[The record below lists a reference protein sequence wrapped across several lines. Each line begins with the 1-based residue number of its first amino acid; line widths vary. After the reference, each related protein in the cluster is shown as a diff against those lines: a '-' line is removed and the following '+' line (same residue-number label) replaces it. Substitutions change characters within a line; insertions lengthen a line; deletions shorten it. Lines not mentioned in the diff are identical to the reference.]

1 MSIRLNNLLATP
13 GRPDRV
19 LSVSSPSPSTPTP
32 MELGGA
38 AARATGGGGLSCIS
52 CGRRGHTA
60 DRCWRGPSVSRD
72 ARPSTARTPQV
83 SRHQAH
89 PEPPVGHIPG
99 SQNAKADAL
108 SRLYD
113 TEERAIDPAPILPA
127 SCLVAP
133 VRWEVDADI
142 ERASRVEPT
151 PPQCPAGRVYVPL
164 EPVLVPW
171 HQSQTEAPVVDDWVR
186 RSRETWEAAHGYL
199 KRAEGRQKA
208 NADRHRSEAPVYTSP
223 VVAGP
228 LQEDEVREIP
238 PPPLD
243 IGGAPAYAVRSIL
256 DSRRRSHGRI
266 GLDSRERYEVHSSM
280 EVRPNSTLTI
290 IAEMRLDL
298 NQSFTRSLTLHPL
311 PVVSGSCPVGREFIT
326 AFMPNYLLS
335 YHDDQSLQLAITTQ
349 DYPAIVQ
356 IQVNAIGFSTSVK
369 IEKQNTKWIA
379 IPGTAEI
386 GGPGAST
393 KTVQVTSNADISVVA
408 FNYKFSTGDSSVV
421 FPTDQLGTDYVVF
434 TPDEG
439 PSNMHKLM
447 SIVNGKE
454 PNKIT
459 IIPVSN
465 INLSGLDSWKQRNA
479 VIVTMEPYQVYLYQ
493 SYTTFTGTRVKA
505 KLPVAVLGGHE
516 CIADGGRC
524 NHVYEQLLPVQSLST
539 NYLVPSMH
547 MTQSTDFV
555 NIVASED
562 NTLVKIFEG
571 KVSTAKELNEGQVYV
586 VSVQPKYP
594 LIIKSDKKVMVMYFS
609 NNKPYDPFL
618 TNILPTSDLAN
629 EWSVD
634 TQSKFES
641 TLVIVSEG
649 EGIKTIKVCEKNNC
663 VKSLQWTSFNSDPKY
678 MWVNI
683 PLGEQQQHF
692 SIKGGSLMAVY
703 VYGGMPRDGYATTG
717 VCSKGTAP
725 PTPPPDP
732 CENVKCR
739 EKEECTKGVCV
750 AQSKATCRAV
760 GDPHYLTFDG
770 ERFDFQGTCSY
781 VMATVVKSEPGL
793 IPFTVLTKNNH
804 RGNKRV
810 SFVRKVSVT
819 VYGLTVVISTH
830 KGKVEVNGENVYLP
844 VTLARGNLTV
854 VYSGSY
860 AVLKTNFGL
869 KVMYDWNMKFYITV
883 PSSYFRTLGGLC
895 GNYNGDRNDE
905 FTNPKGNKEPTV
917 VKFAQSWRTEDG
929 DLFCH
934 DDCQGEC
941 PSCTPALQQEYKGEK
956 LCGLLAKKDG
966 PFASCHKVL
975 DPGMFMDNCVY
986 DVCINKGIYQFL
998 CENMKSYNDACLAEG
1013 VKISPEWRTITG
1025 CSLECPSNSYY
1036 EACGTACPASCSDLD
1051 AEAKCKEPCV
1061 ETCQCNKGFVLSGD
1075 KCVSKES
1082 CGCSYEGR
1090 YYPSGMKF
1098 WEDDKCTKQCECN
1111 PGTAK
1116 VECKATAC
1124 KKSEM
1129 CGLQSGKRD
1138 CYPTSYATCQG
1149 SGDPHY
1155 RTFDGKRFDF
1165 QGTCTYVLSKLVSKD
1180 DKSLAPFEVLVKNQ
1194 NRGRNTAVSYT
1205 KTVTIIVF
1213 KNIITMSRD
1222 NPGKVLVNNQYV
1234 NLPFDVEDGQ
1244 LSIFRS
1250 GYFGVVKTKFGLT
1263 LKFNWNS
1270 HVSLTLPSSYSDLI
1284 GGLCGNWNGQR
1295 NDDLL
1300 KPDKS
1305 PANTPTVFGDS
1316 WKVGNDPGCSSDC
1329 DGKKCPTCD
1338 HSLML
1343 DYQTGK
1349 YCGRITD
1356 KNGPFKHCHA
1366 KVDPTEYYED
1376 CVFDMCLY
1384 RGHASALC
1392 NALSTYTTACQD
1404 APAKVEQWRSD
1415 SFCPSSCKA
1424 NSHYEVCASGCPQTC
1439 SGLDEPESC
1448 ENSLCTEGC
1457 VCDDGFI
1464 QSDSECVPLAECGC
1478 IHQGQYYLMGQV
1490 FFPNGQCKE
1499 RCVCKKDGHMECNV
1513 KFACGPNEKCQVQDG
1528 VQACIP
1534 MSTGTCHVS
1543 GARRFHSFDGS
1554 CFSLHGDCVYK
1565 MSEVVEK
1572 DGSMAPFVVSVQQL
1586 TKMDDAMVTRRVEI
1600 QAYKYK
1606 ISMSPR
1612 VIWEITVDDVATNL
1626 PLSLGDGKVR
1636 AYQNGINIIVVTDF
1650 GLMVTYDT
1658 VAGAIIQL
1666 PSTYK
1671 GVTGGLCGNYN
1682 DKKEDDFLLPSGLQ
1696 EPSVEKF
1703 AAGWLVLQEGV
1714 KCQTGCDGGLK
1725 CPPTSGPP
1733 PACSIIKSTKGP
1745 FAQCHAVVPPQE
1757 HFEECMKEG
1766 EGGDALCRHLQTY
1779 VTFCQASGGLVSSWR
1794 SDQFC
1799 PLTCPANSHYEL
1811 CADTCSSTC
1820 GSLSESPKCPLCQ
1833 EGCQCDDGF
1842 VFDGGKCVLLENC
1855 GCVVDGHYY
1864 KSGQSVML
1872 GNCSETCSCAAGV
1885 FTCKNSQCKEGQK
1898 CGLKNGVM
1906 DCYSTDPCEG
1916 TECRE
1921 KENCVVKNNKAVCVA
1936 QSKATCRAVG
1946 DPHYLTFDGER
1957 FDFQGTCSY
1966 VMATVVKSEPGLIP
1980 FTVLTKNNHRGNKRV
1995 SFVRKVSVTVYGL
2008 TVVISTH
2015 KGKVE
2020 VNGEN
2025 VYLPVTLAGGNLTV
2039 VYSGSYAVLKTNFG
2053 LKVMYDWNMKFYITV
2068 PSSYFRT
2075 LGGLCGNY
2083 NGDRNDEFTNPKGSK
2098 EPTVVKFAQS
2108 WRTEDGDLFCHD
2120 DCQGECPSCTP
2131 ALQQKYKG
2139 EKLCGLLAKKDGPF
2153 ASCHKVLD
2161 PGMFMDNCVYDVC
2174 INKGIYQFL
2183 CENMK
2188 SYNDACLAEG
2198 VKISPEWRTITG
2210 CSLECPSNS
2219 YYEACGTACPASCSD
2234 LDAEAK
2240 CKEPCVETCQC
2251 NKGFVLSGDKCVSKE
2266 SCGCSYEGRYFPSG
2280 MKFWEDDKCTKQ
2292 CECNPGTAKVECKAT
2307 ACKKSEMCGLQS
2319 GKRDCYPTSY
2329 ATCQGSGDPHYRTF
2343 DGKRFDFQ
2351 GTCTYVLSKLVSKDD
2366 KSLAPF
2372 EVLVKNQNRGR
2383 NTAVSY
2389 TKTVTIIVFKNII
2402 TMSRDNPGK
2411 VLVNNQ
2417 YVNLPFDVEDG
2428 QLSIFRSGY
2437 FGVVK
2442 TKFGLTLKFNW
2453 NSHVSLTLPSS
2464 YSDLIG
2470 GLCGNWN
2477 GQRNDDLLKPDKSP
2491 ANTPTVF
2498 GDSWKVGND
2507 PGCSSDCDGKKCPT
2521 CDHSLMLDYQTG
2533 KYCGR
2538 ITDKNGPFKHCHA
2551 KVDPTEYYEDCVFDM
2566 CLYRGHAS
2574 ALCNALSTYTTAC
2587 QDAPAKVEQWRS
2599 DSFCPSSCK
2608 ANSHY
2613 EVCASGCPQ
2622 TCSGLDEPES
2632 CENSLCTEGCVCD
2645 DGFIQSDSECVPLA
2659 ECGCIHQG
2667 QYYLMGQV
2675 FFPNGQCKERC
2686 VCKKDGHME
2695 CNVKFACGPNEKCQV
2710 QDGVQACIPMS
2721 TGTCH
2726 VSGARRF
2733 HSFDGSCFSLHGDCV
2748 YKMSEVVEKDGSMAP
2763 FVVSVQQLTKM
2774 DDAMVTRRVE
2784 IQAYKYKISMSPRVI
2799 WEITVDDVAT
2809 NLPLSLGDGKV
2820 RAYQNGINIIVVTD
2834 FGLMVTYDTVAG
2846 AIIQLPSTYKGVT
2859 GGLCGNYNDK
2869 KEDDFLLP
2877 SGLQEPSVEK
2887 FAAGWLVVQEGVKC
2901 QTGCDGGLKC
2911 PPTSGPPPACSIIK
2925 STKGPFAQCHAVVPP
2940 QEHFEECMKEGEG
2953 GDALCRHLQT
2963 YVTFCQASGGLVS
2976 SWRSDQFCPLT
2987 CPANSHYELCADT
3000 CSSTCGS
3007 LSESPKCPLCQEG
3020 CQCDD
3025 GFVFDGGKC
3034 VLLENCGCVVDGHY
3048 YKSGQSVM
3056 LGNCSET
3063 CSCAAGVFTC
3073 KNSQCKE
3080 GQKCGLKNGV
3090 MDCYSTDPCEGTE
3103 CREKENCVVKNNK
3116 AVCVAQSK
3124 ATCRAVGDPHYLT
3137 FDGERFDFQGTCSYV
3152 MATVVKSE
3160 PGLIPFTVLT
3170 KNNHRGN
3177 KRVSFVRKVSVTV
3190 YGLTVVISTHK
3201 GKVEVNGENVYLPV
3215 TLAGGNLTVV
3225 YSGSYAVLKTNF
3237 GLKVMYDWN
3246 MKFYITVPSSYF
3258 RTLGGLCG
3266 NYNGD
3271 RNDEFTN
3278 PKGSK
3283 EPTVVKFAQSW
3294 RTEDGDLFCHDD
3306 CQGECPSCTPALQQK
3321 YKGEKL
3327 CGLLAKKDGPFA
3339 SCHKVLDPGMFMDN
3353 CVYDVCINKGIY
3365 QFLCENMKSYNDACL
3380 AEGVKISPEWRTITG
3395 CSLECPSNS
3404 YYEACGTACPA
3415 SCSDL
3420 DAEAKCKEP
3429 CVETCQCNKGFVLSG
3444 DKCVSKE
3451 SCGCSYEG
3459 RYYPSGMKFWEDD
3472 KCTKQCECNPGTA
3485 KVECKATA
3493 CKKSEMCGLQ
3503 SGKRDCYPTSYA
3515 TCQGSGDPHYRTFDG
3530 KRFDFQGTCTYVL
3543 SKLVSKDDKS
3553 LAPFEVLVKNQNR
3566 GRNTAVSYTKT
3577 VTIIVFK
3584 NIITMSR
3591 DNPGKVLVNNQ
3602 YVNLPFDVEDGQL
3615 SIFRSGYFGVV
3626 KTKFGLTLKFNWNSH
3641 VSLTLP
3647 SSYSDLI
3654 GGLCG
3659 NWNGQRNDDL
3669 LKPDKSP
3676 ANTPTVFGDSWKVGN
3691 DPGCS
3696 SDCDGKK
3703 CPTCDHSL
3711 MLDYQTGKYCGRITD
3726 KNGPFKHCH
3735 AKVDPTEYYEDCVFD
3750 MCLYRGHA
3758 SALCNALSTYT
3769 TACQDA
3775 PAKVEQWRS
3784 DSFCPSSCKANSH
3797 YEVCASGCPQT
3808 CSGLDEPE
3816 SCENSLCTEGCVCD
3830 DGFIQSDSEC
3840 VPLAECGCIHQGQ
3853 YYLMG
3858 QVFFPNGQCKERCV
3872 CKKDGHM
3879 ECNVKFAC
3887 GPNEKCQV
3895 QDGVQACIPMS
3906 TGTCHVSGARRF
3918 HSFDGSCFSL
3928 HGDCVY
3934 KMSEVVEKDGSMAP
3948 FVVSV
3953 QQLTKMDDAMV
3964 TRRVEIQAYKY
3975 KISMSPRVIWEI
3987 TVDDVATNLPLSLGD
4002 GKVRAYQN
4010 GINIIV
4016 VTDFGLMVTY
4026 DTVAGAIIQ
4035 LPSTYKG
4042 VTGGLCG
4049 NYNDKKEDDFLLPS
4063 GLQEPSVEKFAAG
4076 WLVVQEGVKCQTGC
4090 DGGLKCPPTSGP
4102 PPACSIIKST
4112 KGPFAQCHAVVPP
4125 QEHFEE
4131 CMKEGEGG
4139 DALCRHLQTYVTF
4152 CQASGGLVSSWRSDQ
4167 FCPLTCPANSHYELC
4182 ADTCSST
4189 CGSLSESPKC
4199 PLCQEGCQCDDGFVF
4214 DGGKCVLLEN
4224 CGCVVDGHYYKSG
4237 QSVMLG
4243 NCFETCSC
4251 AAGVF
4256 TCKNSQCKEGQK
4268 CGLKNGVMD
4277 CYSTDPCEGTE
4288 CREKENCVVKNNK
4301 AVCVAQSKATCRAVG
4316 DPHYLTFD
4324 GERFDFQGTC
4334 SYVMAT
4340 VVKSEP
4346 GLIPFTVLTKNNH
4359 RGNKR
4364 VSFVRKVSVT
4374 VYGLTVVISTHK
4386 GKVEVN
4392 GENVYLPVT
4401 LAGGNLTVVYS
4412 GSYAVLKT
4420 NFGLKVMY
4428 DWNMKFYITV
4438 PSSYF
4443 RTLGGLCG
4451 NYNGDRNDEFTNPKG
4466 SKEPTVVKFAQSWRT
4481 EDGDLFCHDDCQG
4494 ECPSCTPAL
4503 QQKYKGEKLCGL
4515 LAKKDG
4521 PFASCHK
4528 VLDPGMFMD
4537 NCVYDVCINKGIYQ
4551 FLCENMK
4558 SYNDACLAEGVKIS
4572 PEWRTITG
4580 CSLECPSNSYY
4591 EACGTACPASCSDL
4605 DAEAKCKEPCVE
4617 TCQCN
4622 KGFVLSGDKC
4632 VSKESCGCS
4641 YEGRYYPSGMK
4652 FWEDDKCTKQCECN
4666 PGTAK
4671 VECKATACKK
4681 SEMCGLQ
4688 SGKRDCYPTSYATC
4702 QGSGDPHYRTFDGKR
4717 FDFQG
4722 TCTYVLSKL
4731 VSKDDKSL
4739 APFEVLVK
4747 NQNRGRN
4754 TAVSYT
4760 KTVTIIVFKNIIT
4773 MSRDNPGKVLVNNQY
4788 VNLPFDVEDGQLS
4801 IFRSGYFGVVKTKFG
4816 LTLKFNW
4823 NSHVSLTLPSSY
4835 SDLIGG
4841 LCGNWNGQRNDDLL
4855 KPDKSPANT
4864 PTVFGDS
4871 WKVGNDPGCSS
4882 DCDGKK
4888 CPTCDHSLMLDYQTG
4903 KYCGRITDKNG
4914 PFKHCHAKVDPTEY
4928 YEYCVFDMCLYRGH
4942 ASALCNALSTYTTAC
4957 QDAPAKVEQWRL
4969 DSFCPSSCK
4978 ANSHYEVCAS
4988 GCPQTCSGLDEPES
5002 CENSL
5007 CTEGCVCDDG
5017 FIQSD
5022 SECVPLAECGCIHQG
5037 QYYLMGQVFFPNGQC
5052 KERCV
5057 CKKDGHME
5065 CNVKFACGPNEKCQV
5080 QDGVQA
5086 CIPMSTGTC
5095 HVSGARR
5102 FHSFDGSCFSLHGDC
5117 VYKMSEV
5124 VEKDGSMAPF
5134 VVSVQQL
5141 TKMDDAMVTR
5151 RVEIQAYKYKIS
5163 MSPRVIW
5170 EITVDDVAT
5179 NLPLSLGDGKVRAY
5193 QNGINI
5199 IVVTDFGLMVT
5210 YDTVAGAIIQ
5220 LPSTYKGVTGG
5231 LCGNYNDKKE
5241 DDFLLPSGLQ
5251 EPSVE
5256 KFAAGWLVVQEG
5268 VKCQTGC
5275 DGGLKCPP
5283 TSGPPPACSII
5294 KSTKG
5299 PFAQCHAVVPPQ
5311 EHFEECMKEGEGGDA
5326 LCRHLQT
5333 YVTFCQ
5339 ASGGLVSSWRSDQFC
5354 PLTCPANSHYELCA
5368 DTCSSTCGSLSESPK
5383 CPLCQEGCQ
5392 CDDGFVF
5399 DGGKCVLLE
5408 NCGCVVDGHYY
5419 KSGQS
5424 VMLGNCSETC
5434 SCAAGVFT
5442 CKNSQCKEG
5451 QKCGLKNGVMDCYST
5466 DPCEGT
5472 ECREKENCVV
5482 KNNKAV
5488 CVAQSKAY
5496 CWAFGD
5502 PHYTTFDGQP
5512 FSFMGTCSY
5521 ILVNTTGKDPSLP
5534 QFSIQTKNELRGNSE
5549 GSFVKSA
5556 NIDLSGHRIT
5566 ILSGQR
5572 GTVEID
5578 GIRSDLPVSLESG
5591 SIRITE
5597 SGIRGTIQSDV
5608 GLEITF
5614 DWTSLFMVT
5623 ISSSYYDNLGGI
5635 CGNYNGNKA
5644 DDFTTPTGV
5653 LSANTTAWVASWSVA
5668 DGDPFCWH
5676 VCNSNCPKC
5685 SDADRALYTGPQYC
5699 GLMTD
5704 GGGPFEQCHKKV
5716 PVKEFA
5722 SNCLYDVCLNEGRQ
5736 EVLCEALANYVA
5748 ECQQAGA
5755 VVSPLWRKASN
5766 CPLACP
5772 YHSHY
5777 ELCGTACPATCA
5789 YLKVSEICSKV
5800 CVEGCQ
5806 CDKGY
5811 VLSGEQ
5817 CVVKETGCGCTHN
5830 DHYYLPEE
5838 TFWEGNTCQSKCV
5851 CDGAT
5856 QKVMCMPRKCKASEH
5871 CAVVNG
5877 VQDCYPLSFKTCS
5890 AQGDPHFRTFD
5901 GKRFDFQG
5909 NCIYKLAGVCSKDPD
5924 LENFEVTL
5932 ENNNRGSTR
5941 VSYAKVVTVIVLGS
5955 SYTITGDYHGKV
5967 LVNDVLTSLPYY
5979 SNNTEVQIYRNR
5991 RFAVLET
5998 HFGLTVSFDWSGEVR
6013 VKVPSTYHNAICG
6026 LCGNLNDNPEDDL
6039 LLPNGKKPMSPKEF
6053 GNSYWVADV
6062 PGCSHECKDC
6072 AVVDIP
6078 LIKPKYVSACDVILD
6093 KSGPLRDC
6101 IGRVQSDEYKED
6113 CIYDMILNNG
6123 LLTAACD
6130 IITNYV
6136 EECQEKGGKI
6146 GAWRSKDFC
6155 HLPCPENSVY
6165 SLSASGCP
6173 ATCYS
6178 MTSAPGCTT
6187 PPGEGCQCK
6196 PGFLLS
6202 DDKCVHVKNCGCHHK
6217 GRYFVSGEV
6226 FYKEENCHHRCSC
6239 NSGEMA
6245 CEEAPCGPKT
6255 TCAVVKGVR
6264 GCYIISSTDSNNQSW
6279 IEKLLNKYVK
6289 PVHIKFGG

>member
-1 MSIRLNNLLATP
+1 MGKTFLLCVA
-13 GRPDRV
+13 
-19 LSVSSPSPSTPTP
+19 VS
-32 MELGGA
+32 LF
-38 AARATGGGGLSCIS
+38 I
-52 CGRRGHTA
+52 
-60 DRCWRGPSVSRD
+60 
-72 ARPSTARTPQV
+72 
-83 SRHQAH
+83 
-89 PEPPVGHIPG
+89 
-99 SQNAKADAL
+99 
-108 SRLYD
+108 
-113 TEERAIDPAPILPA
+113 
-127 SCLVAP
+127 
-133 VRWEVDADI
+133 
-142 ERASRVEPT
+142 
-151 PPQCPAGRVYVPL
+151 
-164 EPVLVPW
+164 
-171 HQSQTEAPVVDDWVR
+171 
-186 RSRETWEAAHGYL
+186 
-199 KRAEGRQKA
+199 
-208 NADRHRSEAPVYTSP
+208 
-223 VVAGP
+223 
-228 LQEDEVREIP
+228 
-238 PPPLD
+238 
-243 IGGAPAYAVRSIL
+243 
-256 DSRRRSHGRI
+256 
-266 GLDSRERYEVHSSM
+266 
-280 EVRPNSTLTI
+280 
-290 IAEMRLDL
+290 
-298 NQSFTRSLTLHPL
+298 
-311 PVVSGSCPVGREFIT
+311 VVSGSCPVGREFIT

-393 KTVQVTSNADISVVA
+393 KTVQVTSTSDISVVA

-465 INLSGLDSWKQRNA
+465 INLSGLDSWKQRKA

-571 KVSTAKELNEGQVYV
+571 KVSTAKELNEGQAYV
-586 VSVQPKYP
+586 VSVQPKCP

-649 EGIKTIKVCEKNNC
+649 EGIKTVKVCEKNNC

-678 MWVNI
+678 VWVNI

-692 SIKGGSLMAVY
+692 SIKGDSLMAVY

-941 PSCTPALQQEYKGEK
+941 PSCTPALQQKYKGEK

-1098 WEDDKCTKQCECN
+1098 WEDDKCTKQCECK

-1180 DKSLAPFEVLVKNQ
+1180 DKSLVPFEVLVKNQNRGRNTAVSYTKTVTIIVFKNIITMSRDNPGKVLVNNQYVNLPFDVEDGQLSIFRSGYFGVVKTKFGLTLKFNWNSHVSLTLPSSYSDLIRGLCGNWNGQRNDDLLKPDKSPANTPTVFGDSWKVGNDPGCSSDCDGKKCPTCDHSLMLDYQTGKYCGRITDKNGPFKHCHAKVDPTEYYEDCVFDMCLYRGHASALCNALSTYTTACQDAPAKVEQWRSDSFCPSSCKANSHYEVCASGCPQTCSGLDEPESCENSLCTEGCVCDDGFIQSDSECVPLAECGCIHQGQYYLMGQVFFPNGQCKERCVCKKDGHMECNVKFACGPNEKCQVQDGVQACIPMSTGTCHVSGARRFHSFDGSCFSLHGDCVYKMSEVVEKDGSMAPFVVSVQQLTKMDDAMVTRRVEIQAYKYKISMSPRVIWEITVDDVATNLPLSLGDGKVRAYQNGINIIVVTDFGLMVTYDTVAGAIIQLPSTYKGVTGGLCGNYNDKKEDDFLLPSGLQEPSVEKFAVGWLVVQEGVKCQTGCDGGLKCPPTSGPPPACSIIKSTKGPFAQCHAVVPPQEHFEECMKEGEGGDALCRHLQTYVTFCQASGGLVSSWRSDQFCPLTCPANSHYELCADTCSSTCGSLSESPKCPLCQEGCQCDDGFVFDGGKCVLLENCGCVVDGHYYKSGQSVMLGNCSETCSCAAGVFTCKNSQCKEGQKCGLKNGVMDCYSTDPCEGTVCREKENCVVKNNKAVCVAQSKATCRAVGDPHYLTFDGERFDFQGTCSYVMATVVKSEPGLIPFTVLTKNNHRGNKRVSFVRKVSVTVYGLTVVISTHKGKVEVNGENVYLPVTLARGNLTVVYSGSYAVLKTNFGLKVMYDWNMKFYITVPSSYFRTLGGLCGNYNGDRNDEFTNPKGNKEPTVVKFAQSWRTEDGDLFCHDDCQGECPSCTPSLQQKYKGEKLCGLLAKKDGPFASCHKVLDPGMFMDNCVYDVCINKGIYQFLCENMKSYNDACLAEGVKISPEWRTITGCSLECPSNSYYEACGTACPASCSDLDAEAKCKEPCVETCQCNKGFVLSGDKCVSKESCGCSYEGRYYPSGMKFWEDDKCTKQCECKPGTAKVECKATACKKSEMCGLQSGKRDCYPTSYATCQGSGDPHYRTFDGKRFDFQGTCTYVLSKLVSKDDKSLVPFEVLVKNQ

-1703 AAGWLVLQEGV
+1703 AVGWLVVQEGV

-1916 TECRE
+1916 TVCRE
-1921 KENCVVKNNKAVCVA
+1921 KENCVVKNNKALCVA

-1966 VMATVVKSEPGLIP
+1966 IMATVVKSEPGLIP

-2025 VYLPVTLAGGNLTV
+2025 VYLPVTLARGNLTV

-2083 NGDRNDEFTNPKGSK
+2083 NGDRNDEFTNPKGNK

-2266 SCGCSYEGRYFPSG
+2266 SCGCSYEGRYYPSG

-2292 CECNPGTAKVECKAT
+2292 CECKPGTAKVECKAT

-2366 KSLAPF
+2366 KSLVPF

-2887 FAAGWLVVQEGVKC
+2887 FAVGWLVVQEGVKC

-3090 MDCYSTDPCEGTE
+3090 MDCYSTDPCEGTV

-3215 TLAGGNLTVV
+3215 TLARGNLTVV

-3278 PKGSK
+3278 PKGNK

-3306 CQGECPSCTPALQQK
+3306 CQGECPSCTPSLQQK

-3472 KCTKQCECNPGTA
+3472 KCTKQCECKPGTA

-3553 LAPFEVLVKNQNR
+3553 LVPFEVLVKNQNR

-3816 SCENSLCTEGCVCD
+3816 SCENSLCIEGCVCD

-4063 GLQEPSVEKFAAG
+4063 GLQEPSVEKFA
-4076 WLVVQEGVKCQTGC
+4076 V
-4090 DGGLKCPPTSGP
+4090 
-4102 PPACSIIKST
+4102 
-4112 KGPFAQCHAVVPP
+4112 
-4125 QEHFEE
+4125 
-4131 CMKEGEGG
+4131 
-4139 DALCRHLQTYVTF
+4139 
-4152 CQASGGLVSSWRSDQ
+4152 
-4167 FCPLTCPANSHYELC
+4167 
-4182 ADTCSST
+4182 
-4189 CGSLSESPKC
+4189 
-4199 PLCQEGCQCDDGFVF
+4199 
-4214 DGGKCVLLEN
+4214 
-4224 CGCVVDGHYYKSG
+4224 
-4237 QSVMLG
+4237 
-4243 NCFETCSC
+4243 
-4251 AAGVF
+4251 
-4256 TCKNSQCKEGQK
+4256 
-4268 CGLKNGVMD
+4268 
-4277 CYSTDPCEGTE
+4277 
-4288 CREKENCVVKNNK
+4288 
-4301 AVCVAQSKATCRAVG
+4301 
-4316 DPHYLTFD
+4316 
-4324 GERFDFQGTC
+4324 
-4334 SYVMAT
+4334 
-4340 VVKSEP
+4340 
-4346 GLIPFTVLTKNNH
+4346 
-4359 RGNKR
+4359 
-4364 VSFVRKVSVT
+4364 
-4374 VYGLTVVISTHK
+4374 
-4386 GKVEVN
+4386 
-4392 GENVYLPVT
+4392 
-4401 LAGGNLTVVYS
+4401 
-4412 GSYAVLKT
+4412 
-4420 NFGLKVMY
+4420 
-4428 DWNMKFYITV
+4428 
-4438 PSSYF
+4438 
-4443 RTLGGLCG
+4443 
-4451 NYNGDRNDEFTNPKG
+4451 
-4466 SKEPTVVKFAQSWRT
+4466 
-4481 EDGDLFCHDDCQG
+4481 
-4494 ECPSCTPAL
+4494 
-4503 QQKYKGEKLCGL
+4503 
-4515 LAKKDG
+4515 
-4521 PFASCHK
+4521 
-4528 VLDPGMFMD
+4528 
-4537 NCVYDVCINKGIYQ
+4537 
-4551 FLCENMK
+4551 
-4558 SYNDACLAEGVKIS
+4558 
-4572 PEWRTITG
+4572 
-4580 CSLECPSNSYY
+4580 
-4591 EACGTACPASCSDL
+4591 
-4605 DAEAKCKEPCVE
+4605 
-4617 TCQCN
+4617 
-4622 KGFVLSGDKC
+4622 
-4632 VSKESCGCS
+4632 
-4641 YEGRYYPSGMK
+4641 
-4652 FWEDDKCTKQCECN
+4652 
-4666 PGTAK
+4666 
-4671 VECKATACKK
+4671 
-4681 SEMCGLQ
+4681 
-4688 SGKRDCYPTSYATC
+4688 
-4702 QGSGDPHYRTFDGKR
+4702 
-4717 FDFQG
+4717 
-4722 TCTYVLSKL
+4722 
-4731 VSKDDKSL
+4731 
-4739 APFEVLVK
+4739 
-4747 NQNRGRN
+4747 
-4754 TAVSYT
+4754 
-4760 KTVTIIVFKNIIT
+4760 
-4773 MSRDNPGKVLVNNQY
+4773 
-4788 VNLPFDVEDGQLS
+4788 
-4801 IFRSGYFGVVKTKFG
+4801 
-4816 LTLKFNW
+4816 
-4823 NSHVSLTLPSSY
+4823 
-4835 SDLIGG
+4835 
-4841 LCGNWNGQRNDDLL
+4841 
-4855 KPDKSPANT
+4855 
-4864 PTVFGDS
+4864 
-4871 WKVGNDPGCSS
+4871 
-4882 DCDGKK
+4882 
-4888 CPTCDHSLMLDYQTG
+4888 
-4903 KYCGRITDKNG
+4903 
-4914 PFKHCHAKVDPTEY
+4914 
-4928 YEYCVFDMCLYRGH
+4928 
-4942 ASALCNALSTYTTAC
+4942 
-4957 QDAPAKVEQWRL
+4957 
-4969 DSFCPSSCK
+4969 
-4978 ANSHYEVCAS
+4978 
-4988 GCPQTCSGLDEPES
+4988 
-5002 CENSL
+5002 
-5007 CTEGCVCDDG
+5007 
-5017 FIQSD
+5017 
-5022 SECVPLAECGCIHQG
+5022 
-5037 QYYLMGQVFFPNGQC
+5037 
-5052 KERCV
+5052 
-5057 CKKDGHME
+5057 
-5065 CNVKFACGPNEKCQV
+5065 
-5080 QDGVQA
+5080 
-5086 CIPMSTGTC
+5086 
-5095 HVSGARR
+5095 
-5102 FHSFDGSCFSLHGDC
+5102 
-5117 VYKMSEV
+5117 
-5124 VEKDGSMAPF
+5124 
-5134 VVSVQQL
+5134 
-5141 TKMDDAMVTR
+5141 
-5151 RVEIQAYKYKIS
+5151 
-5163 MSPRVIW
+5163 
-5170 EITVDDVAT
+5170 
-5179 NLPLSLGDGKVRAY
+5179 
-5193 QNGINI
+5193 
-5199 IVVTDFGLMVT
+5199 
-5210 YDTVAGAIIQ
+5210 
-5220 LPSTYKGVTGG
+5220 
-5231 LCGNYNDKKE
+5231 
-5241 DDFLLPSGLQ
+5241 
-5251 EPSVE
+5251 
-5256 KFAAGWLVVQEG
+5256 GWLVVQEG

-5472 ECREKENCVV
+5472 ECRDKENCVV

-5512 FSFMGTCSY
+5512 FSFTGTCSY

-5676 VCNSNCPKC
+5676 VCNSNCPTC

-5789 YLKVSEICSKV
+5789 DLKVSEICSKV

-5856 QKVMCMPRKCKASEH
+5856 QKVMCMPRNCKASEH

-5909 NCIYKLAGVCSKDPD
+5909 NCIYKLAGVCSKDSD
-5924 LENFEVTL
+5924 LEKFEVTL

-5967 LVNDVLTSLPYY
+5967 LVNNVLTSLPYY

-6026 LCGNLNDNPEDDL
+6026 LCGNLNDNPDDDL
-6039 LLPNGKKPMSPKEF
+6039 LLPNGKKPMGPKEF

-6078 LIKPKYVSACDVILD
+6078 LIKPKYVSACDVIVD

-6245 CEEAPCGPKT
+6245 CEVAPCGPKT